1 MRTRSAYER
10 LLHTLGYEFFALLIT
25 IPGAAWITGQPITG
39 MGITAVVLSL
49 LAMVWNLLFNM
60 GFDHFFPPGVPR
72 AAGIRILHAAGFE
85 GGFVLFAVPVTA
97 GMLAISLT
105 EALLLD
111 IGFLLFYLP
120 YTYLFN
126 LGWDKLMALMLRDA
140 TAASR

>member
-25 IPGAAWITGQPITG
+25 IPGAAWVTGQPITG

-49 LAMVWNLLFNM
+49 LAMVWNLFFNL
-60 GFDHFFPPGVPR
+60 GFDHFCPPGVPR
-72 AAGIRILHAAGFE
+72 SAGVRLLHAVGFE

-97 GMLAISLT
+97 AMLTISLT
-105 EALLLD
+105 GALLLD

-120 YTYLFN
+120 YTYVFN
-126 LGWDKLMALMLRDA
+126 LGWDKLMALLLRET
-140 TAASR
+140 TAAPR